1 MSDFAELASRIDRIE
16 SQLAIQQLPARYALA
31 IDSRDLNTWVNLFVE
46 DVDCG
51 RYGKGREALLS
62 FIDPTVR
69 TFYRSHHQI
78 CGHVIDFI
86 DDEHASGTVYCRAE
100 HEDRGKWVVMAICY
114 FDTYERRDG
123 NWYFVKR
130 SEKHWYSSDILER
143 PTGPNFQRWPGG
155 SDRPPTLPHDFPTWK
170 LFWSKSEPS
179 LLEELSTEP

>member
-86 DDEHASGTVYCRAE
+86 DDEHALRHGLLSRRT
-100 HEDRGKWVVMAICY
+100 RGPRQM
-114 FDTYERRDG
+114 
-123 NWYFVKR
+123 
-130 SEKHWYSSDILER
+130 
-143 PTGPNFQRWPGG
+143 GG
-155 SDRPPTLPHDFPTWK
+155 HGYL
-170 LFWSKSEPS
+170 LFRH
-179 LLEELSTEP
+179 L